1 MAEPCKSFS
10 WCGVWGVDKELLQK
24 LISSLSAIQA
34 VLQDAEEQQFRSNA
48 VRDWLQKLKY
58 VAYEAED
65 LVDEIV
71 TEAQQ
76 SKATESGNEAAAGKK
91 KGKWQEYLDSVSSV
105 FDNKKQVMASR
116 ITEIN
121 AQLEQIAKERRDF
134 HLETGHGGKQ
144 LEIIPRQP
152 VSSVRDESSQVLG
165 RIDDTKR
172 IISFLLSD
180 DSDKRKFSVI
190 AIVGMGGVGKTTL
203 AQVVYNDESVTDN
216 FELRAWVCVSE
227 DFDVKRLTKEIITS
241 ISKSSCDLSDIDSL
255 QCSLRD
261 KLHVKKFLLVLDDV
275 WSENGSDWEQLRAPF
290 TFGAKG
296 SKIVVTTRSQEV
308 SNAMQAATTHNLK
321 CLSERDC
328 WSVFVN
334 QAFNDGNANAYPELI
349 KIGEELVKK
358 CGGLPLAA
366 KALGGLLSSKRQ
378 AKEWENILKSP
389 IWSWGGPASN
399 ILPALR
405 LSYQYLP
412 AHLKRCFTFCSVFPK
427 DYVFLGERQ
436 LILLWVAH
444 GFIRPEE
451 EKQIE
456 DTASEYFNDLLLRS
470 FFQLSRDSGSTRY
483 YKMHDLV
490 HDLAQFMSSDE
501 CIQLERG
508 KSRGVHGKTQ
518 HLSYSA
524 SYGELINFESFYESK
539 GLRTFLLM
547 TAIGRTV
554 SQKVPHDM
562 FERFRCIRVLD
573 LSSRYNITELPN
585 PIGNLKHL
593 RYLNLS
599 ETRIK
604 ELPESI
610 CSIYNLQTSLLR
622 WCTNLVRLP
631 NEMRKLTNMLHLDL
645 DGCSNIESMPPQ
657 IGRLTFLQTLP
668 WFVVGRERERGIAEL
683 KELTDLRGKLV
694 IKKLE
699 NVTEAVDAELAN
711 LTNKPF
717 IDHLSLEWSTG
728 RSWSTQEEELVE
740 GLRPHRSL
748 KKLELDGYM
757 GTHFPSWMHTCLSN
771 LTAFHL
777 RNCRRCSILPPLG
790 RLPSLSYLEIKGMD
804 QVEQMGAEM
813 GGGFPSL
820 KEFRLCDM
828 VKLEKWQVESGEVG
842 VLLCLQSLH
851 ISNCPQLQKIQIPC
865 SNLTKLSIADCARLV
880 SLPRLPSLEGLK
892 LTNLNNLEEWCD
904 VVGGEAHF
912 PHLKS
917 LKIDRCPK
925 MRRWPGI
932 LPALTE
938 LRISN
943 CEGFNELPRLPS
955 LEGLEL
961 TNLDNLEEWCDV
973 VGGEAHFPRLKS
985 IYIDDCPKMRRWPGI
1000 LPALTELRIS
1010 NCEGFNELPRLPS
1023 LEGLELTNL
1032 DNLEEWYD
1040 VVGGEAHFPLLKS
1053 LNIDRCPKMRRWPDI
1068 LPALTELK
1076 IRNCQELNEL
1086 PRLPSLEELEL
1097 RNLYNL
1103 EEWCDVGGE
1112 AHFPHLKSLKID
1124 FCPNMRRRPDILP
1137 ALTQLKI
1144 KNCQGLNE
1152 LPRLPSLEV
1161 LILKDLD
1168 NLEEWCDVVGG
1179 EAHFPHLKSLKID
1192 GCPKMRRWPSILPAL
1207 TELRIRY
1214 CEGFNELPPLLPSSL
1229 SDLSLGGVI
1238 SERLLNSVSC
1248 LTSLLSLDISGIPSP
1263 TSMPREIL
1271 QAQTR
1276 LESLTIRGY
1285 DRLVTLED
1293 EVLPSTL
1300 KSLSFW
1306 NCPNLKSLPRTLHA
1320 LTSLGHLTIGRCP
1333 VVASLPEEGLP
1344 SSLELLRIWECPVLS
1359 ERCLKD
1365 VGEDWPKI
1373 SHNPRTLFLTSRLL
1387 DALLSSTT
1395 ILFVMKDHRMSPSLL
1410 QMSTSTMRT
1419 SPSKILQLGRLHAA
1433 MKILQVENVTDVEA

>member
-1 MAEPCKSFS
+1 MAEVILSPLLDFIVGNLASS
-10 WCGVWGVDKELLQK
+10 ALQELQLARGVDEELQK
-24 LISSLSAIQA
+24 LKSTLSAIQA

-76 SKATESGNEAAAGKK
+76 SKATESGNKAADGKK
-91 KGKWQEYLDSVSSV
+91 KRKWQVRDYFPPLFNSSERV
-105 FDNKKQVMASR
+105 LARR
-116 ITEIN
+116 IREIN
-121 AQLEQIAKERRDF
+121 AQFGQIAKERRDF

-144 LEIIPRQP
+144 LEIIRPP

-172 IISFLLSD
+172 IMSFLLSD

-203 AQVVYNDESVTDN
+203 AQVVYKDKSVTDN

-261 KLHVKKFLLVLDDV
+261 ELHGKKFLLVLDDV
-275 WSENGSDWEQLRAPF
+275 WSENGSDWEQLRTPF
-290 TFGAKG
+290 TYGAKG

-321 CLSERDC
+321 CLSEQDC
-328 WSVFVN
+328 RSVFVN
-334 QAFNDGNANAYPELI
+334 QAFYDDTVDAYPELI

-378 AKEWENILKSP
+378 AKEWENILKGP
-389 IWSWGGPASN
+389 IWSWRGPASN

-427 DYVFLGERQ
+427 DYEFEEQR

-451 EKQIE
+451 EKPIE
-456 DTASEYFNDLLLRS
+456 DTASEYSNDLLLRS
-470 FFQLSRDSGSTRY
+470 FFQRSHNFGSTRF

-524 SYGELINFESFYESK
+524 SYGGELINFESFYESK

-547 TAIGRTV
+547 TPRYTFSV
-554 SQKVPHDM
+554 VRKVPHDM
-562 FERFRCIRVLD
+562 FERLRCIRVLD
-573 LSSRYNITELPN
+573 LSSSYITELPN

-599 ETRIK
+599 DTHIK

-610 CSIYNLQTSLLR
+610 CSIYNLQTLLLR
-622 WCTNLVRLP
+622 RCTNLVRLP
-631 NEMRKLTNMLHLDL
+631 NEMRKLTNMRHLDL
-645 DGCSNIESMPPQ
+645 EWCWNIESMPPQ

-683 KELTDLRGKLV
+683 KELTNLRGKLV
-694 IKKLE
+694 IKQLE
-699 NVTEAVDAELAN
+699 NATEAVDARQAN
-711 LTNKPF
+711 LKDKPF
-717 IDHLSLEWSTG
+717 IDRLSLEWSTG

-771 LTAFHL
+771 LTALYL

-790 RLPSLSYLEIKGMD
+790 RLPSLSYLELKGMD
-804 QVEQMGAEM
+804 QVEQMGAEL

-828 VKLEKWQVESGEVG
+828 VKLEKWQAESGEVG

-851 ISNCPQLQKIQIPC
+851 ISNCPRLQKIQIPC
-865 SNLTKLSIADCARLV
+865 SNLTKLSIADCAKLV
-880 SLPRLPSLEGLK
+880 SLPRLPSLERLE
-892 LTNLNNLEEWCD
+892 LTNLDNLEEWCDAVGGEAHFPHLKRLKIDRRPKMRRWPGILSALTKLKISDCKGFNELPRLPSLEGLELTNLDNLEEWCD
-904 VVGGEAHF
+904 VLGGEAHF

-932 LPALTE
+932 LSALTKLKISDCKGFNELPRLPSLEGLELNFLDNLEEWCDVVGREAHFPHLKSLDIDRCPKTRRLPDILPALTQ
-938 LRISN
+938 LKISN
-943 CEGFNELPRLPS
+943 CQGLNELPRLPSLEGLELTNLDNLEEWCDVVCREAHFPHLKSLDIDRCPKTRRLPDILPALTQLKISNCQGLNELPRLPS

-973 VGGEAHFPRLKS
+973 VGGEAHFPHLKS
-985 IYIDDCPKMRRWPGI
+985 LKIDRCPKMRRLPDI
-1000 LPALTELRIS
+1000 LPALTQLKIS
-1010 NCEGFNELPRLPS
+1010 NCQGLNELPRLPS
-1023 LEGLELTNL
+1023 LEGLELTN
-1032 DNLEEWYD
+1032 
-1040 VVGGEAHFPLLKS
+1040 
-1053 LNIDRCPKMRRWPDI
+1053 
-1068 LPALTELK
+1068 
-1076 IRNCQELNEL
+1076 
-1086 PRLPSLEELEL
+1086 
-1097 RNLYNL
+1097 
-1103 EEWCDVGGE
+1103 
-1112 AHFPHLKSLKID
+1112 
-1124 FCPNMRRRPDILP
+1124 
-1137 ALTQLKI
+1137 
-1144 KNCQGLNE
+1144 
-1152 LPRLPSLEV
+1152 
-1161 LILKDLD
+1161 LD

-1179 EAHFPHLKSLKID
+1179 EAHFPHLKSLKLD
-1192 GCPKMRRWPSILPAL
+1192 RCPKMRRWPDILPAL
-1207 TELRIRY
+1207 TQLK
-1214 CEGFNELPPLLPSSL
+1214 CLVLPPFHPW
-1229 SDLSLGGVI
+1229 I
-1238 SERLLNSVSC
+1238 
-1248 LTSLLSLDISGIPSP
+1248 
-1263 TSMPREIL
+1263 
-1271 QAQTR
+1271 
-1276 LESLTIRGY
+1276 
-1285 DRLVTLED
+1285 LVTFPAVGLGKFCKHK
-1293 EVLPSTL
+1293 PG
-1300 KSLSFW
+1300 W
-1306 NCPNLKSLPRTLHA
+1306 NL
-1320 LTSLGHLTIGRCP
+1320 
-1333 VVASLPEEGLP
+1333 
-1344 SSLELLRIWECPVLS
+1344 
-1359 ERCLKD
+1359 
-1365 VGEDWPKI
+1365 
-1373 SHNPRTLFLTSRLL
+1373 
-1387 DALLSSTT
+1387 
-1395 ILFVMKDHRMSPSLL
+1395 
-1410 QMSTSTMRT
+1410 
-1419 SPSKILQLGRLHAA
+1419 
-1433 MKILQVENVTDVEA
+1433 